1 MRIYSII
8 LCVVLVLSLPSC
20 SNRNINESDDS
31 DQETSKCK
39 NVETTKLQS
48 DLQLWGVS
56 IPDTVLT
63 ITEANRDLWKCV
75 LILDKINTQ
84 LDSNGSGRRVWTT
97 RAYEMFFVEQRPLTA
112 ESIGEFFREKSGKV
126 DE

>member
-1 MRIYSII
+1 MMRIYSII

-39 NVETTKLQS
+39 NVETTQLQS

-75 LILDKINTQ
+75 IILDKINTQ
-84 LDSNGSGRRVWTT
+84 LDSNGTDRQ
-97 RAYEMFFVEQRPLTA
+97 MFFVEQRPLTA
-112 ESIGEFFREKSGKV
+112 ESISEFFREKSGKGR
-126 DE
+126 